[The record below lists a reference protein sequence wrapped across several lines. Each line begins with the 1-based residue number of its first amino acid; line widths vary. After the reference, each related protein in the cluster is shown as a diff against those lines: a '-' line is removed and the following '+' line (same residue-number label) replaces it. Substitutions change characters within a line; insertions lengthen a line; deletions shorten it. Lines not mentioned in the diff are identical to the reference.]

1 MLTEGPGKT
10 REATALLSGAK
21 NRLKP
26 AYLGAAKQPR
36 ATIESFNFQV
46 KVLTSKWIPHISGH
60 RAEIIEDNQNEHPF
74 CRVPFGEPHV
84 GSNATASLWQCGVNL
99 RAHGG
104 LKRHQD
110 FELVVKPLSPGGLTL
125 CASLTY
131 CGWRAWKGFSLPIPS
146 QHRAKSPRLNG
157 SGGAQ
162 RIGIPSAA
170 TSTRASSRY
179 EEGRCEAASPL
190 VSVC

>member
-1 MLTEGPGKT
+1 MDTPYKWPPGRDYRGYSIRT
-10 REATALLSGAK
+10 L
-21 NRLKP
+21 
-26 AYLGAAKQPR
+26 
-36 ATIESFNFQV
+36 
-46 KVLTSKWIPHISGH
+46 
-60 RAEIIEDNQNEHPF
+60 F

-125 CASLTY
+125 CALLTQ
-131 CGWRAWKGFSLPIPS
+131 CGRRAWKGFSLPIPS

-162 RIGIPSAA
+162 GIGLPIAA

-179 EEGRCEAASPL
+179 EEGRCAAASPL
-190 VSVC
+190 CIRVLTRFTYTRGPSFPVNNR